1 MKKKLLYL
9 NVLVFFL
16 CVIFSFRNKEVVES
30 YMSEQNACTQITQ
43 SVVYYSANIFNY
55 NYVGFNAAARNMTQ
69 AQYNALSDSQKLAL
83 DQTLALTGPSG
94 SDTRALQYTGIGLV
108 KNKAGNCLE
117 KGGW

>member
-55 NYVGFNAAARNMTQ
+55 N
-69 AQYNALSDSQKLAL
+69 
-83 DQTLALTGPSG
+83 
-94 SDTRALQYTGIGLV
+94 
-108 KNKAGNCLE
+108 
-117 KGGW
+117 

>member
-9 NVLVFFL
+9 NVLAFFL

-55 NYVGFNAAARNMTQ
+55 TYVRFNAAARNMTQ
-69 AQYNALSDSQKLAL
+69 AQYNALSASEKNRTDVW
-83 DQTLALTGPSG
+83 
-94 SDTRALQYTGIGLV
+94 YGIYEG
-108 KNKAGNCLE
+108 
-117 KGGW
+117 